1 MSDEA
6 LIPFGKY
13 AKKLCGIRVGGA
25 GDPYKRDSEEAR
37 RNGEDDTKAWLTNIE
52 SASVVNCNS

>member
-37 RNGEDDTKAWLTNIE
+37 REWRRRYPSVANEYRVRNG
-52 SASVVNCNS
+52 S